1 MHGVFNNQIPGEFD
15 ILVPRRPGL
24 FRFGPHG
31 RTVTLGL
38 DREGLAQN
46 MFLMN
51 LAITSRS
58 PGMYRNC
65 CPICRW
71 TFDLRAARFVE
82 KGNTTEA

>member
-1 MHGVFNNQIPGEFD
+1 MYSLSGPVAHVQIVHGVFNNQIPGEFD

-38 DREGLAQN
+38 DCKGLAQD

-51 LAITSRS
+51 QSGHVPQLL
-58 PGMYRNC
+58 P
-65 CPICRW
+65 
-71 TFDLRAARFVE
+71 DL
-82 KGNTTEA
+82 

>member
-1 MHGVFNNQIPGEFD
+1 VHGVFNNQIPGELD

-24 FRFGPHG
+24 LRFGPHG

-51 LAITSRS
+51 LADYLAQSGHV
-58 PGMYRNC
+58 PQLL
-65 CPICRW
+65 PICRW